1 MSHSTDWAADENSS
15 AVHQDVQAAA
25 ESFKI
30 FLKVWNIFSL
40 EISDRQ
46 SHGLLAAALQ
56 CEVLDQSDDI
66 SVNIIVSCWWA
77 HWVTRDLLTPALSRH
92 NEHIP
97 LVALSDVSWVF
108 ERSSEPVCYWDSHCP
123 CWQTAPPHTLQRLL
137 LPAHQSQSGAQSSQV
152 DRGSG
157 SHTRAGSGDQQCFV
171 IFYFLTSG
179 LAWNVIFPIRILNHL
194 N

>member
-40 EISDRQ
+40 EMSDRQ

-77 HWVTRDLLTPALSRH
+77 HWDTRDLLTPALSRH

-97 LVALSDVSWVF
+97 LVALSDVSVWEVQWASLLL
-108 ERSSEPVCYWDSHCP
+108 RLTLPLLTDSSSSQTPAPPASCPPEPVWHP
-123 CWQTAPPHTLQRLL
+123 VQPGWPRLRL
-137 LPAHQSQSGAQSSQV
+137 RYRESEILYSVSIRSDQV
-152 DRGSG
+152 GFFS
-157 SHTRAGSGDQQCFV
+157 
-171 IFYFLTSG
+171 L
-179 LAWNVIFPIRILNHL
+179 
-194 N
+194 